1 MCNEAPN
8 SVSWLLISSFGD
20 LGHGNEI
27 LMHGF
32 LSLSIFLETCY
43 LCLLALSFGSSQCLF
58 EILVECVCSW
68 LNVLGFRFIGLHD
81 GLNNVGFSVPQVWLC
96 LGRVFFVEFWVHVGL
111 GDGGR
116 YSPSNGCCLQPSRY
130 LAPPTTPSTN
140 AEILCKNTQMQKPIG
155 GKVHAK

>member
-96 LGRVFFVEFWVHVGL
+96 LGRGFFLLSFGFMLGWEMVEGTVPQMGVV
-111 GDGGR
+111 
-116 YSPSNGCCLQPSRY
+116 SNQ
-130 LAPPTTPSTN
+130 AD
-140 AEILCKNTQMQKPIG
+140 I
-155 GKVHAK
+155 